1 MGNEPAGN
9 ASGGDVRHFR
19 TIFDANYDAVRAYA
33 RRRCQRLE
41 DADDVVSETF
51 TVAWRRL
58 REIPPGSEL
67 PWLYGVARRVLANQR
82 RSERRLTALVQRLRG
97 QPPDV
102 VTPEHPNTGYVI
114 DAMARL
120 KPDEQE
126 VLRLAAWEE
135 LGATEIARVLGC
147 SPNAASIRLHR
158 AKKQLAV
165 LLTNSGAPAGKET
178 QPAGQTSS
186 QEESSHGTL

>member
-1 MGNEPAGN
+1 MSKAAGE
-9 ASGGDVRHFR
+9 AKREFR
-19 TIFDANYDAVRAYA
+19 VIFEAHYDAVRAYA
-33 RRRCQRLE
+33 RRRCERME

-51 TVAWRRL
+51 TIAWRRL
-58 REIPPGSEL
+58 RDIPPEAEL
-67 PWLYGVARRVLANQR
+67 PWLYGVARRVLSNQR
-82 RSERRLTALVQRLRG
+82 RSERRFAALVERLRV
-97 QPPDV
+97 QPQDV
-102 VTPEHPNTGYVI
+102 ATPISNGSGYVV
-114 DAMARL
+114 DALSAL

-158 AKKQLAV
+158 AKKRLAALMTGSV
-165 LLTNSGAPAGKET
+165 APVGKES
-178 QPAGQTSS
+178 QAAGQTSC